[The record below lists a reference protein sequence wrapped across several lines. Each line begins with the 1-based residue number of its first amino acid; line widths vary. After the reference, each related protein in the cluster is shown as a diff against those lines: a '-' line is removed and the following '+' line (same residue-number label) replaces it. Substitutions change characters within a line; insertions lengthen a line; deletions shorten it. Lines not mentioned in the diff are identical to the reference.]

1 MALCGISMEKCFLPS
16 LLYQNSGVSS
26 GIGHIEDR
34 KRFCYGV
41 GSFADEFACLS
52 KSKSLLYRNK

>member
-1 MALCGISMEKCFLPS
+1 MALCGISMENWFLPS
-16 LLYQNSGVSS
+16 LFYQNSGVSS

-34 KRFCYGV
+34 KRFCFDV
-41 GSFADEFACLS
+41 GSFVDELACLS